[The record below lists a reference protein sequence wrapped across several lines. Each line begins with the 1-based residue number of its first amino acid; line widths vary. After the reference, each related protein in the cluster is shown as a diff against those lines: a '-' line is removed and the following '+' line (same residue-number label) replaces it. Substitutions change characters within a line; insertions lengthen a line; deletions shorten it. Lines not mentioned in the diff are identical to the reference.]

1 MPISVPSARGVTHP
15 VHRHA
20 LHGRNTHVKKL
31 LLTAATA
38 VLGITMI
45 TVGATANA
53 DEARRTAPPK
63 AIVGTFNVVDAETF
77 KVTFTDPADI
87 ERAKAVLAG
96 DENPHPIGRIV
107 YGTPDINAPWS
118 WHLAEAQWADMST
131 EVCDGLPSDVEERM
145 LTSEYFCPWGAKLVK
160 IEEIR

>member
-1 MPISVPSARGVTHP
+1 VTHP

-20 LHGRNTHVKKL
+20 LHGRNTYVKKL

-38 VLGITMI
+38 ALGITMI

-53 DEARRTAPPK
+53 DEVRPSAAPVK
-63 AIVGTFNVVDAETF
+63 AIVGTFNVVDQETL
-77 KVTFTDPADI
+77 KVKFTNKDDI

-107 YGTPDINAPWS
+107 YGKPDINAPWS
-118 WHLAEAQWADMST
+118 WHLTEAHWADVSS
-131 EVCDGLPSDVEERM
+131 EVCDGLPSDVEERK
-145 LTSEYFCPWGAKLVK
+145 LTSPFFCPWGAKLVK

>member
-1 MPISVPSARGVTHP
+1 
-15 VHRHA
+15 
-20 LHGRNTHVKKL
+20 VKKL

-53 DEARRTAPPK
+53 DEARPAAAAPK

-77 KVTFTDPADI
+77 KVKFTDPADI
-87 ERAKAVLAG
+87 ERAKVVLAG

-107 YGTPDINAPWS
+107 YGKSDINAPWS
-118 WHLAEAQWADMST
+118 WHLAEAGWADVST
-131 EVCDGLPSDVEERM
+131 EVCDGLPSDVEERK